1 MGKNEKTPITVN
13 DTEYF
18 VDDMT
23 DAQKTMLN
31 HVNDLERK
39 LANARFNLDQLA
51 IGRDAFVNMLAQ
63 SLEAPEEAEVVKL
76 MEMDAL
82 LNMVFAA
89 VISGLGWW
97 IKSQHDEIKRVTILL
112 NRTREEMAKE
122 YVTKDEVLDRDDEP
136 RY

>member
-13 DTEYF
+13 DIEYF

-63 SLEAPEEAEVVKL
+63 SLEAPEEAEVV
-76 MEMDAL
+76 
-82 LNMVFAA
+82 N
-89 VISGLGWW
+89 
-97 IKSQHDEIKRVTILL
+97 
-112 NRTREEMAKE
+112 
-122 YVTKDEVLDRDDEP
+122 
-136 RY
+136 